1 MDESAFL
8 EETVGAVVVLSGF
21 QENVLDSLGA
31 KPVDGRL
38 QQGVAYA
45 AALALGIDQN
55 LS

>member
-8 EETVGAVVVLSGF
+8 KETMGVVVVLSGF

-31 KPVDGRL
+31 KPVDGGL
-38 QQGVAYA
+38 QQGIAHA
-45 AALALGIDQN
+45 AAPALRIDQN